1 MNAPLDML
9 GDYRLQRKI
18 AMGGMAEIWLAERER
33 PDGRTETVV
42 LKRILHHLA
51 RDQKFAEMFQ
61 DEARTAALLDH
72 PNIVKVHEL
81 NANEGLPFIS
91 MEYVDGPDLD
101 YIIDRAAQLQ
111 ILIPPPFAVRMVADA
126 LAGLDYAHHFTDTQ
140 GRRLG
145 LVHRDVSPHN
155 VLVSRSS
162 GEIKVCDF
170 GVAKAATS
178 RHKTQTGAIKGKFA
192 YMSPEQIAD
201 KPLDGRSDIFSMGIV
216 LYELTTNQRPFG
228 DVSELLAVTAILTQ
242 QPADPNEFAD
252 DYPEELWRI
261 IKRALAKDRDKRYPS
276 AQAMRQDLEAYLYH
290 RRLQITPLHIAE
302 FINDM
307 LSPQPSF
314 LDEPAPELRPRFEED
329 GRNAHPPY
337 TNQAHHS
344 GETPPL
350 SSAAIFA
357 HHITQDPIIT
367 TSSSERQQP
376 QATQVFSEDHL
387 QEALA
392 NIGTARPQVF
402 VSQELARPAADPD
415 ALASDTLE
423 SRPTPLST
431 SDRHLITT
439 VMDPDDA
446 PPPRVHPSLR
456 NIKAKQTPDHSH
468 DTDAEDNGDND
479 APNQTP
485 QAGQEYPRHPAATQD
500 DPDDTQRRGPDTPQT
515 PTPTVQPPEDAAEPP
530 EPPTQDKNDAR
541 RAHIAPET
549 SPPPSTS
556 GVRVS
561 LAVVAVLGVLLLA
574 LIGGAVL
581 IHQFGAD
588 LLTTDP
594 SQGDA
599 SERSG
604 TQTGSSGK
612 GDKERDPK
620 ENDKPKT
627 KARGVLVVNSK
638 PATEVFLKD
647 KRLGKTP
654 DKFKLPQGKHKIRLI
669 NKDVGL
675 DRTLRVT
682 VEAPPEITT
691 VYEVFK
697 TGRLKLKFITDNF
710 YTLIING
717 KVYQGDIRKPVEL
730 VEGEH
735 LILIRNTTGQRIER
749 TINIKANKSTTITVE
764 I

>member
-1 MNAPLDML
+1 ML

-51 RDQKFAEMFQ
+51 RDKKFAEMFQ

-111 ILIPPPFAVRMVADA
+111 ILIPQPFAVRMVADA

-261 IKRALAKDRDKRYPS
+261 IKRALAKNRDKRYPS

-290 RRLQITPLHIAE
+290 RRLQVTPLDVAE

-329 GRNAHPPY
+329 GRHAHPPY
-337 TNQAHHS
+337 INQPHNS

-357 HHITQDPIIT
+357 HQITQDPVIT
-367 TSSSERQQP
+367 TPIPERQQP
-376 QATQVFSEDHL
+376 QATQVFSEDNL
-387 QEALA
+387 NEALT
-392 NIGTARPQVF
+392 NIDASRPHVI
-402 VSQELARPAADPD
+402 VSQELARPVTDSD
-415 ALASDTLE
+415 TLASDTLE

-431 SDRHLITT
+431 SDRNLVTT
-439 VMDPDDA
+439 VMDPEDV

-456 NIKAKQTPDHSH
+456 NITAKRTP
-468 DTDAEDNGDND
+468 DTDAAAHSDDQDE
-479 APNQTP
+479 ANQPAQTGQGRAP
-485 QAGQEYPRHPAATQD
+485 QAAATHD
-500 DPDDTQRRGPDTPQT
+500 DPDAPRPPDPDTPQT
-515 PTPTVQPPEDAAEPP
+515 PAPTAQPPEDATARA
-530 EPPTQDKNDAR
+530 EPPTQRKDDDKDDDSAD
-541 RAHIAPET
+541 P
-549 SPPPSTS
+549 SPHSSPS
-556 GVRVS
+556 GVRAGRV
-561 LAVVAVLGVLLLA
+561 LAVAAVLGVLLLTI
-574 LIGGAVL
+574 IGGAVL
-581 IHQFGAD
+581 VHQFGAD
-588 LLTTDP
+588 LLTTGP
-594 SQGDA
+594 SQGD
-599 SERSG
+599 SPKGSG
-604 TQTGSSGK
+604 GQTDSSGK
-612 GDKERDPK
+612 GDKDKERDPK
-620 ENDKPKT
+620 ENDKPKA

-638 PATEVFLKD
+638 PATDVFLKD

-654 DKFKLPQGKHKIRLI
+654 DKFKLPQGKHKIRLV
-669 NKDVGL
+669 NKDIGL

-717 KVYQGDIRKPVEL
+717 KVYKGDIRKSVEL

-749 TINIKANKSTTITVE
+749 TINIKANKSTKISVD